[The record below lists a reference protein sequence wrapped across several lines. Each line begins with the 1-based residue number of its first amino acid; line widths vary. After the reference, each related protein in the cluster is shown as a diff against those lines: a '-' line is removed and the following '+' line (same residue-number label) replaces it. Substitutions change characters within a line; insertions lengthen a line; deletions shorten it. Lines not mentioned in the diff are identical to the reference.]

1 METKAILGRLYGV
14 TAQPGNRV
22 AALEDLSRQQGN
34 NGGIESDFK
43 VWEEEEED
51 VVKPQI
57 KVIEEHLL

>member
-43 VWEEEEED
+43 VWEA
-51 VVKPQI
+51 K
-57 KVIEEHLL
+57 KKT

>member
-43 VWEEEEED
+43 VWEEED

>member
-43 VWEEEEED
+43 VWEEEED